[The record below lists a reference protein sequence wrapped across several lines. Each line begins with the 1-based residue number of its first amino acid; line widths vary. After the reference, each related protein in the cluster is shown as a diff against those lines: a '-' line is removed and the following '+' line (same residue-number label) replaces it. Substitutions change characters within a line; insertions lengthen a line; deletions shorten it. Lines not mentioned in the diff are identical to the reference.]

1 MRLTRMIPNTLSF
14 MVIIFGKGSGV
25 VAAILVFPEGEMTRA
40 DAITKFGA
48 DFEKSNAKLGPCP
61 TAQERKL
68 FAQEHTDYN
77 EMLVYRRLGLYV
89 IIGDMKKDDAV
100 GVIAYVGSC
109 R

>member
-48 DFEKSNAKLGPCP
+48 DFEKSNKTRALPDCSREKAFRAG
-61 TAQERKL
+61 T
-68 FAQEHTDYN
+68 
-77 EMLVYRRLGLYV
+77 YRLQ
-89 IIGDMKKDDAV
+89 
-100 GVIAYVGSC
+100 
-109 R
+109 